1 MYLYDLSI
9 LWSQPEFSDAG
20 FSIHTN
26 RRAMPE
32 VLEPPMAS
40 MRDVFNPGAPGP
52 GKKSTQTCTSRFT

>member
-1 MYLYDLSI
+1 MYFYELSI
-9 LWSQPEFSDAG
+9 LRLQSEFSDAG

-40 MRDVFNPGAPGP
+40 TRDVFNPGAPRP